1 MRISSIDL
9 AVIGCSHG
17 ELPLI
22 LADHPVR
29 ILRGCSSF
37 NFLLGVLM
45 HGFDHNIIPISDS
58 ILEILCISTLTS
70 VPTLPAKIL
79 TALPQ

>member
-1 MRISSIDL
+1 MRMKSYLSFIDL

-37 NFLLGVLM
+37 NLLLGVLM
-45 HGFDHNIIPISDS
+45 HGFDHNIIHSYQSQIQYWKSYA
-58 ILEILCISTLTS
+58 S
-70 VPTLPAKIL
+70 VH
-79 TALPQ
+79 